1 MKTGNTLVE
10 LKYLLLFNMKKFRF
24 LVKFDKWLFHQKN
37 VLKNYLI
44 LHFSFLEEF
53 RQGKVSGWWPFGV
66 VSSSL
71 KTGETIDFN
80 FWTHIFN
87 RLLLKRVPKRI
98 LNQSTQM
105 EIIQFVCQME
115 IIQFIYQKKKKVD
128 PLLPAPYVAANQWKK
143 NIENYNSIG
152 VEVLEVEKLVIFPKL
167 DPCFPNIWTAW
178 KDNTYLKN
186 FIFNRS
192 RNY

>member
-10 LKYLLLFNMKKFRF
+10 LKYLLLFNVKKFRL

-37 VLKNYLI
+37 VLRNYLI

-53 RQGKVSGWWPFGV
+53 RQGKVSEWWPFGV

-98 LNQSTQM
+98 LNQST
-105 EIIQFVCQME
+105 QME

>member
-1 MKTGNTLVE
+1 MIWFCIFHFWKSFAKE
-10 LKYLLLFNMKKFRF
+10 RF
-24 LVKFDKWLFHQKN
+24 LF
-37 VLKNYLI
+37 
-44 LHFSFLEEF
+44 
-53 RQGKVSGWWPFGV
+53 PFGV

-71 KTGETIDFN
+71 KTGETIDFK
-80 FWTHIFN
+80 FCTHIFN

-98 LNQSTQM
+98 LTQSTQM
-105 EIIQFVCQME
+105 EIIQFIYQME

-143 NIENYNSIG
+143 YIENCNSIG
-152 VEVLEVEKLVIFPKL
+152 AEVLEVEKLVIFPNL
-167 DPCFPNIWTAW
+167 NPCFLNIWAAW

-186 FIFNRS
+186 FIFDRS